1 MTLKGLK
8 GPLHVG
14 RSNIAV
20 PSIYKEVHGLAKN
33 KQKQDLPVT
42 ELCIADPSPGF
53 RHSDAKSLFSL
64 VKY

>member
-1 MTLKGLK
+1 M
-8 GPLHVG
+8 G